1 MRNEGRART
10 EVVEAVNEQA
20 VMVRWAERGGDRCE
34 RECKA
39 RRREEEVKKRLRKW
53 HWQGRDS
60 EREQEGVKRGQHI
73 D

>member
-10 EVVEAVNEQA
+10 EVEEEVNEQA
-20 VMVRWAERGGDRCE
+20 ATVSLAEQEGDRCE

-39 RRREEEVKKRLRKW
+39 RRREEEVKKGLRKW
-53 HWQGRDS
+53 HWRGSDS
-60 EREQEGVKRGQHI
+60 GREQEGVKRGQHI